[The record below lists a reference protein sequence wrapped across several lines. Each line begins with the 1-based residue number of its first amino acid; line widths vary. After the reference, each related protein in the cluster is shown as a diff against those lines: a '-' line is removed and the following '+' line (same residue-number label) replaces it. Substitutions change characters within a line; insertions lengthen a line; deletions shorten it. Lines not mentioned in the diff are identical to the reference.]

1 MPSLSSPRPIS
12 VAEQSI
18 PLDHSPRILRRS
30 MAMPL
35 GMVVPS
41 VASGIRSPAAMLK
54 APQHDLQ
61 RLAVAGVDV
70 DQLDPVGVGMGL
82 GLQHPGHDDAV
93 QPLAE
98 PHPLLDRRA
107 EVVQRLGQHVDVV
120 GQIRRELPHPG
131 QEHLHQNCSRKR
143 MSDVTNSRRSSTS

>member
-30 MAMPL
+30 MAMPS

-54 APQHDLQ
+54 APQTICSG
-61 RLAVAGVDV
+61 LAVARVDV
-70 DQLDPVGVGMGL
+70 DQLDPVGVRMGL
-82 GLQHPGHDDAV
+82 GLQHPGDDDAV

-107 EVVQRLGQHVDVV
+107 EVVQRLRQHVDVV
-120 GQIRRELPHPG
+120 GQVRRELPHPG
-131 QEHLHQNCSRKR
+131 EEHFHQNCSRKR
-143 MSDVTNSRRSSTS
+143 TSEVMNSRRSSTS